1 MVTHG
6 TPNAT
11 AAWHTFA
18 DVDAETPGVQHLAKS
33 WSSAPIR
40 GTVGPSVGPTVILLS
55 GARYAKGMK
64 LTLQH
69 LRQHAISTSLF
80 RPTSLQKAI
89 ERLGFVQ
96 ADPIRSPARAQDL
109 ILRHRVR
116 NYRTGDLEQHYSS
129 LNLEE
134 DFLYAYGFM
143 PRSTWAL
150 LHPRLEGKLRPAEQR
165 VLEIV
170 STHQRIHPRE
180 LEAYLGRKREINA
193 WGGYSKATTRILQAL
208 HYRGLL
214 RIAGRENGIRLYEPT
229 SRPNEQIEPGE
240 RLRKL
245 VLLIAAILAP
255 LPDRSLRAALQH
267 LAHAAPALQGRQSAV
282 TRLLHSGELASGVID
297 EVRYVWPNGR
307 VIRARPEETVRFL
320 APFDP
325 LVWDRRRFEHFWGW
339 SYRFEAYTPPPK
351 RKLGYYAM
359 PLLWRDDII
368 GWVNISN
375 RQGKLSVEPGF
386 SKEKSTEPSF
396 QREFHEEAER
406 FRQFL
411 QRRDGT

>member
-1 MVTHG
+1 
-6 TPNAT
+6 
-11 AAWHTFA
+11 
-18 DVDAETPGVQHLAKS
+18 
-33 WSSAPIR
+33 
-40 GTVGPSVGPTVILLS
+40 
-55 GARYAKGMK
+55 MK

-69 LRQHAISTSLF
+69 LRQHAISKSLF
-80 RPTSLQKAI
+80 RPTSLRKAI

-116 NYRTGDLEQHYSS
+116 GYRSGDLEQHYSS

-150 LHPRLEGKLRPAEQR
+150 LHPRLEGKLKRAERR

-170 STHQRIHPRE
+170 STHKRIHPRE

-193 WGGYSKATTRILQAL
+193 WGGYSKATTRVLQAL

-214 RIAGRENGIRLYEPT
+214 RIVGRENGIRLYGPT
-229 SRPNEQIEPGE
+229 NRPQEQIEPGE

-255 LPDRSLRAALQH
+255 LPDPSLRAALQH
-267 LAHAAPALQGRQSAV
+267 LAHAAPTLEGRQSAV
-282 TRLLHSGELASGVID
+282 TTLLHSGELASGVINQ
-297 EVRYVWPNGR
+297 VRFVWPKWTRPPSRTGGNGALSSSFR
-307 VIRARPEETVRFL
+307 SSGVGPPEIRAL
-320 APFDP
+320 
-325 LVWDRRRFEHFWGW
+325 LGW
-339 SYRFEAYTPPPK
+339 SYRFEAYTPPQK

-375 RQGKLSVEPGF
+375 RQGKLRVEPGF
-386 SKEKSTEPSF
+386 SKEKSTEPAF
-396 QREFHEEAER
+396 QREFHEEIER
-406 FRQFL
+406 FRRFL
-411 QRRDGT
+411 HRRDGA